1 MNEFTLKNKSG
12 TRMRVSDYGGI
23 VMELHVPDRDGAF
36 SDVVLGYDSVADYG
50 EDSPYLGALVG
61 RYGNRIAKGR
71 FSLDG
76 QEYELARNNG
86 ESHLHGG
93 IRAFDKVVWNSESI
107 SGEGYTGL
115 CLNYLS
121 PDGEEGYPGNLDVV
135 VTYKLTDQ
143 NEWII
148 EYKATTDKP
157 TVVNLTQ
164 HSYFNLSGHAA
175 GQNLD
180 HEVLINADSYTPV
193 DANLIPTGLLA
204 PVEGTPFDFRESTKI
219 GDRIDDSHEQLER
232 GRGYDHNYVLNKEAP
247 YSLDLAA
254 TVYEPHSGRTLDV
267 LTTEPGVQFYTG
279 NFLDGSV
286 VGKEGVRY
294 RFRNGFCLETQHFP
308 DSPNQPNFPT
318 TRLNPGQVYQSTT
331 VYRFGVRLS

>member
-1 MNEFTLKNKSG
+1 MNEFILENKSG
-12 TRMRVSDYGGI
+12 IRMRVSDYGGI

-36 SDVVLGYDSVADYG
+36 SDVVLGCSAAKDYVEG
-50 EDSPYLGALVG
+50 SPYLGALVG
-61 RYGNRIAKGR
+61 RYGNRIAQGR

-76 QEYELARNNG
+76 QDYQLARNNG
-86 ESHLHGG
+86 ENHLHGG
-93 IRAFDKVVWNSESI
+93 IRAFDKLIWNAEPI

-115 CLNYLS
+115 RLNHLS

-148 EYKATTDKP
+148 EYNATTDQP

-180 HEVLINADSYTPV
+180 HEVVINADSYTPV
-193 DANLIPTGLLA
+193 DANLIPNGLLA
-204 PVEGTPFDFRESTKI
+204 PVEGTPFDFRESVKI
-219 GDRIDDSHEQLER
+219 GDRIDDSHEQLKR
-232 GRGYDHNYVLNKEAP
+232 GRGYDHNFVLNKEAP
-247 YSLDLAA
+247 HSLDLAA
-254 TVYEPHSGRTLDV
+254 TLYEPHSGRTLDV

-286 VGKEGVRY
+286 VGKEGARY

-318 TRLNPGQVYQSTT
+318 TRLNPGQVYRSTT
-331 VYRFGVRLS
+331 IYRFGVR